1 MHLGNTI
8 FPGWYYLYDLR
19 KNPDDILQL
28 DREGLQ
34 QSLFESPKWLRTLKS
49 NRAPLIMDSEMALL
63 DESYKILGM
72 SELKKRYN
80 LLKKHKDELSSR
92 IRDIVEE
99 QYSDKQEFNQEE
111 LQPEEKIYSLNP
123 SNEERNLMTQFNQDN
138 TTANCN
144 KMYDDLIDLI
154 EKDCQ
159 TNLEGTGLENIP
171 ADTVRAWKNLCFI
184 YDVIG
189 G

>member
-1 MHLGNTI
+1 MKKLIHI
-8 FPGWYYLYDLR
+8 I
-19 KNPDDILQL
+19 ILP
-28 DREGLQ
+28 
-34 QSLFESPKWLRTLKS
+34 LFLF
-49 NRAPLIMDSEMALL
+49 I
-63 DESYKILGM
+63 GC
-72 SELKKRYN
+72 
-80 LLKKHKDELSSR
+80 DEL
-92 IRDIVEE
+92 D
-99 QYSDKQEFNQEE
+99 D
-111 LQPEEKIYSLNP
+111 LNECNDLTETYNA
-123 SNEERNLMTQFNQDN
+123 SVTQFNQDN